1 MCIGLMLF
9 TGANLLLVHNCIR
22 DCKRSISETIGNA
35 LEGYIVSQMPDL
47 R

>member
-9 TGANLLLVHNCIR
+9 TGTNLLLVHNYINEY
-22 DCKRSISETIGNA
+22 KRSVSETIGNA

-47 R
+47 W